1 MLIKNLKLSFD
12 RQSDGQIVFKTE
24 SGSEII
30 LPEKLLEQ
38 YSEHSREDF
47 LTVDYQELKDT
58 VDNQKET
65 LNRLLDQEE

>member
-38 YSEHSREDF
+38 YSEHSREVF